1 MNGPFFVLSS
11 VYVAVI
17 SPVLI
22 YHFSHL
28 HHRAHFIAFET
39 EQTKIRQ
46 LLRELHDQSL
56 FCLLMEIDIS
66 DHLVDLPITSF
77 FYERVF
83 I

>member
-17 SPVLI
+17 SPVLL
-22 YHFSHL
+22 YHFNHL
-28 HHRAHFIAFET
+28 HHRAHLLLLKT

-56 FCLLMEIDIS
+56 LCLLIEIDIS
-66 DHLVDLPITSF
+66 DHTLVDLPNN
-77 FYERVF
+77 F
-83 I
+83 IFL